1 MRVMII
7 DDERNSV
14 ELITNLL
21 NSFCQHVEVVAT
33 ANSVQDGF
41 KTIQEHTPDLVFL
54 DVQMQDGTGFDLLKC
69 FEKIEFK
76 VIFVTAHQEF
86 AIEAFRFSASDYL
99 LKPLSPP
106 QIMEAVKKAEASM
119 VKDELNIKYK
129 TLLDNVA
136 APARKKI
143 VLKTSDRIYSVGTS
157 EIIRFESE
165 GSYTRVFLQEGKKI
179 MVSRLIKEFDS
190 LLSTAGFARVHQSHL
205 INMEYLFCYEKQENH
220 VVMKDNSIVP
230 VAARKKDYLMELIN
244 AL

>member
-1 MRVMII
+1 
-7 DDERNSV
+7 
-14 ELITNLL
+14 
-21 NSFCQHVEVVAT
+21 
-33 ANSVQDGF
+33 
-41 KTIQEHTPDLVFL
+41 
-54 DVQMQDGTGFDLLKC
+54 
-69 FEKIEFK
+69 
-76 VIFVTAHQEF
+76 
-86 AIEAFRFSASDYL
+86 
-99 LKPLSPP
+99 
-106 QIMEAVKKAEASM
+106 MEAVKKAEASM

-129 TLLDNVA
+129 TLLENVA